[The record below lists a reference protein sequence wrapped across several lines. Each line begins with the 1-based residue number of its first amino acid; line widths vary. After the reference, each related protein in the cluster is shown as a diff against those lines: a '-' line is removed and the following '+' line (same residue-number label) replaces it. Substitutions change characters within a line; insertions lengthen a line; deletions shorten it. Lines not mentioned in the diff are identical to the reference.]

1 MNSMN
6 LISKTFFIVCIVFVP
21 FVINAQ
27 VVETPAQKESR
38 LQAELAQVL
47 KEQAETEKILS
58 DTQNQSASLKRDI
71 LILDT
76 KIKAAQ
82 LNIKAKNLIIES
94 LGKDITK
101 KQEKISNLEERIDRG
116 KETLAQIMR
125 KTNEIDSLSMPEF
138 LLARENLTTA
148 LSDIDD
154 FESVRESLKIT
165 FEQIRN
171 DKTQTETEKDILD
184 KRKNKEI
191 DAKAVIESEKKN
203 IQIDEAEKQ
212 RLLTVSKGNEKTYSQ
227 ILTQKKAKAAEI
239 RSALFALAGGGK
251 AIPFGDA
258 LNYAN
263 AVNAKTGVP
272 QAFLLAI
279 LTQETGIGKN
289 VGTCYL
295 INTED
300 GSGINSKNGAVI
312 TRVMKPTRDVQPFIS
327 ITASLG
333 LDYKKMVVSCPQ
345 AVGYGGGMGPAQ
357 FIASTWSNPGQS
369 VENQISS
376 RVAKALG
383 KSIANPWDP
392 QDAFMAA
399 GIFLRD
405 LGANTSSYTAQ
416 KLAACKYYGGGTR
429 CTSVTTPYGN
439 NVMSLASTIQRTM
452 IDPLQGL

>member
-1 MNSMN
+1 MK
-6 LISKTFFIVCIVFVP
+6 LIAKVFFIASIFSIP
-21 FVINAQ
+21 FLVQAQ
-27 VVETPAQKESR
+27 VVETAAQKELR
-38 LQAELAQVL
+38 LQNELAQVL
-47 KEQAETEKILS
+47 KEQAETEKILA
-58 DTQNQSASLKRDI
+58 DTQNKSASLSRDI

-82 LNIKAKNLIIES
+82 LNIKAKNLQIES

-101 KQEKISNLEERIDRG
+101 KQEQITDLEDRIDRG

-138 LLARENLTTA
+138 ILARENLTTV
-148 LSDIDD
+148 LSDIDN
-154 FESVRESLKIT
+154 FESVRESLKTT
-165 FEQIRN
+165 FEQIRD
-171 DKTQTETEKDILD
+171 DKTQTETEKDVLD

-191 DAKAVIESEKKN
+191 DAKAVIEAEKKN
-203 IQIDEAEKQ
+203 IQNDEAEKKK
-212 RLLTVSKGNEKTYSQ
+212 LLTVSKGNEKTYSQ
-227 ILTQKKAKAAEI
+227 ILAQKKAKAAEI

-263 AVNAKTGVP
+263 AVNAKTGVS

-295 INTED
+295 TNTDD

-312 TRVMKPTRDVQPFIS
+312 SRVMKPTRDVQPFIS

-357 FIASTWSNPGQS
+357 FIASTWSSPSQS
-369 VENQISS
+369 VENRISS
-376 RVAKALG
+376 KVAKALG

-399 GIFLRD
+399 GIFLKE

-416 KLAACKYYGGGTR
+416 KLAACKYYGGGTK
-429 CTSVTTPYGN
+429 CTTITTPYGN
-439 NVMSLASTIQRTM
+439 NVMALASTIQRTM